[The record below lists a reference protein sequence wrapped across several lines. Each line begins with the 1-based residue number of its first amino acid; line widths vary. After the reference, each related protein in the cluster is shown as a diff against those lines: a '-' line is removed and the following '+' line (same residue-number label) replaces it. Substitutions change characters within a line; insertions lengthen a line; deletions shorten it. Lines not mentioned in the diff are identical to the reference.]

1 MSQENVEILL
11 RASNGASSGST
22 PEERASFL
30 SILDPD
36 IEWVDKAGPPDVQG
50 QFRGIEAARDYYSR
64 WASAWEEWDWEIEEV
79 RASNDLVVT
88 RTRVT
93 GRGRGSGLPTDMRMG
108 QIWWFRDGKVV
119 RYEAMKSWD
128 EALEAVGLAE

>member
-11 RASNGASSGST
+11 RASKAASSGST
-22 PEERASFL
+22 PDERASFL

-36 IEWVDKAGPPDVQG
+36 IEWVADVGPPDVQG
-50 QFRGIEAARDYYSR
+50 RFRGIEAAREYYSR

-79 RASNDLVVT
+79 REGGDLVVT

-93 GRGRGSGLPTDMRMG
+93 GRGQGSGLPIDMRLG
-108 QIWWFRDGKVV
+108 QIWWFRSGKVV
-119 RYEAMKSWD
+119 RYQAAESW
-128 EALEAVGLAE
+128 EQALEAAGLSN